1 MIGTW
6 EKRYIE
12 LSITNK
18 CNMACHNCDA
28 LVRQA
33 PDTSSLMSVNQ
44 IEDFIKESKDNN
56 ISWEIIILT
65 GGEPLLHP
73 DIRTIIR
80 ELNKAFY
87 PGGVKY
93 KPEYSHLGH
102 KDMDKLPAILDH
114 GLVLLTNGKIKNRFI
129 QTLHDCEQ
137 ICIVS
142 TDKTNNDQLFYP
154 VNIAPIDNPKYQAE
168 LNDEYASIQKLCQ
181 CASPCLTQS
190 GYYPCTMG
198 AAIDRVFGIDV
209 GINNIEDVNEDTFNN
224 QFQELC
230 KYCGYF
236 NEIAPFE
243 VPEEHV
249 TETTQTKMSPT
260 WKKAL
265 IDYKIKKPKLST
277 YMYTSNNTCSG

>member
-33 PDTSSLMSVNQ
+33 PDISSLMSVEQ
-44 IEDFIKESKDNN
+44 IKGFIKESKDSK

-73 DIRTIIR
+73 EIRTIIR

-87 PGGVKY
+87 PDGVKY
-93 KPEYSHLGH
+93 KPDYSHLEH
-102 KDMDKLPAILDH
+102 KHMHKLPEILEH
-114 GLVLLTNGKIKNRFI
+114 GLVLLTNGKVKNRFI
-129 QTLHDCEQ
+129 KTLHDCEQ

-142 TDKTNNDQLFYP
+142 TEKTNNDQSFYP
-154 VNIAPIDNPKYQAE
+154 VNMAPIDNPNFQIE
-168 LNDEYASIQKLCQ
+168 LNNEYAAIQKLCQ
-181 CASPCLTQS
+181 CASPCLTQT

-198 AAIDRVFGIDV
+198 AAIDRVFGIDI
-209 GINNIEDVNEDTFNN
+209 GINNIESVNEETFNE
-224 QFQELC
+224 QFKELC

-243 VPEEHV
+243 VPEEHL

-277 YMYTSNNTCSG
+277 YEHTGNDTNSN